1 MADRKRV
8 LVIEDE
14 EPFAKLYGLK
24 LNQEG
29 IDAVLAFDGDE
40 GLGKLL
46 AEHFDLVLLD
56 LMLPKHDGF
65 WLLEERKKYTGIA
78 KVPVIVL
85 SNLGQKEDIMRAK
98 GLGAVDYIVKS
109 DSSIQQIIDMAKR
122 QLALSESQK

>member
-1 MADRKRV
+1 MPDKKRV

-24 LNQEG
+24 LAQDG
-29 IDAVLAFDGDE
+29 IESVLAFDGDE

-65 WLLEERKKYTGIA
+65 WLLEERKKYKGIA
-78 KVPVIVL
+78 TVPIVVL
-85 SNLGQKEDIMRAK
+85 SNLGQADDIKRAK
-98 GLGAVDYIVKS
+98 ELGAVDYIVKS
-109 DSSIQQIIDMAKR
+109 DSSIQQIIDMAKK
-122 QLALSESQK
+122 QLALSEPQK